1 MAAASLNFASLVGV
15 ASLIAGAIAA
25 VSGFGI
31 GSILTP
37 VLHSHYDIKLAVAAV
52 SVPHVIATAV
62 RLWRLRRDVDPA
74 VLKSFG
80 LMSAA
85 GGLAGAVLQR
95 YAAAPGLTVVFSAL
109 LIFVGVA
116 QLTGLSERMRF
127 GKRTG
132 WIAGVLSGA
141 LGGLVG
147 NQGGIRSAA
156 LLGYDL
162 SPARFVATTTAA
174 GLIVDAARM
183 PVYVLTESARLIA
196 LMPLM
201 AVASAGAVIGTFAGA
216 RLLTAIPPA
225 MFRTIVGVLVL
236 ALGVYMFVRR

>member
-1 MAAASLNFASLVGV
+1 MNFASLVGLASV
-15 ASLIAGAIAA
+15 AAGGIAA

-31 GSILTP
+31 GSVLTP
-37 VLHSHYDIKLAVAAV
+37 LFESQYDIKLAVAAV

-62 RLWRLRRDVDPA
+62 RLWRLRRDVDPT

-85 GGLAGAVLQR
+85 GGLTGAVLQR
-95 YAAAPGLTVVFSAL
+95 YAAAPGLTLMFAAL
-109 LIFVGVA
+109 LIFVGVL

-132 WIAGVLSGA
+132 WVAGVLSGA

-162 SPARFVATTTAA
+162 SPARFVATATAA

-183 PVYVLTESARLIA
+183 PVYVITEHGRLIA
-196 LMPLM
+196 LTPLM
-201 AVASAGAVIGTFAGA
+201 AIASVGAVIGTFAGA
-216 RLLTAIPPA
+216 RLLKKIPPHL
-225 MFRTIVGVLVL
+225 FRTIVGVLVL
-236 ALGVYMFVRR
+236 ALGVYMFFRQ

>member
-1 MAAASLNFASLVGV
+1 M
-15 ASLIAGAIAA
+15 IAGAVAA

-37 VLHSHYDIKLAVAAV
+37 VLQHHYDMPLAVAAV

-62 RLWRLRRDVDPA
+62 RLWRLRHDVDPT

-80 LMSAA
+80 VMSAV
-85 GGLAGAVLQR
+85 GGLTGAIAQR
-95 YAAAPGLTVVFSAL
+95 YATAPELTIVFAALLTFVGLAQLSGFSA
-109 LIFVGVA
+109 
-116 QLTGLSERMRF
+116 RMRF
-127 GKRTG
+127 GPRTG
-132 WIAGVLSGA
+132 WIAGILSGV

-162 SPARFVATTTAA
+162 APSKFVATATAA

-183 PVYVLTESARLIA
+183 PIYVVVEHARLRP
-196 LMPLM
+196 LLPLM
-201 AVASAGAVIGTFAGA
+201 TNASIGVIIGTVVGG
-216 RLLTAIPPA
+216 RVLKRIPPSL
-225 MFRTIVGVLVL
+225 FGSIVGALVL
-236 ALGVYMFVRR
+236 ALGAYMFMRAWSAL

>member
-1 MAAASLNFASLVGV
+1 MNFASLVGLASV
-15 ASLIAGAIAA
+15 AAGGIAA

-31 GSILTP
+31 GSVLTP
-37 VLHSHYDIKLAVAAV
+37 LFESQYDIKLAVAAV

-62 RLWRLRRDVDPA
+62 RLWRLRRDVDPT

-85 GGLAGAVLQR
+85 GGLTGAVLQR
-95 YAAAPGLTVVFSAL
+95 YAAAPGLTLMFAAL
-109 LIFVGVA
+109 LIFVGVL

-132 WIAGVLSGA
+132 WVAGVLSGA

-162 SPARFVATTTAA
+162 SPARFVATATAA

-183 PVYVLTESARLIA
+183 PVYVITEHGRLIA
-196 LMPLM
+196 LTPLM
-201 AVASAGAVIGTFAGA
+201 AIASVGAVIGTFAGA
-216 RLLTAIPPA
+216 RLLKKIPPHL
-225 MFRTIVGVLVL
+225 FRTIVGVLVL
-236 ALGVYMFVRR
+236 ALGVYMFLRK

>member
-1 MAAASLNFASLVGV
+1 MNFASLVGLASVV
-15 ASLIAGAIAA
+15 AGGIAA

-31 GSILTP
+31 GSVLTP
-37 VLHSHYDIKLAVAAV
+37 LFESQYDIKLAVAAV

-62 RLWRLRRDVDPA
+62 RLWRLRRDVDPT

-85 GGLAGAVLQR
+85 GGLTGAVLQR
-95 YAAAPGLTVVFSAL
+95 YAAAPGLTLVFAAL
-109 LIFVGVA
+109 LIFVGVL

-127 GKRTG
+127 GTRTG
-132 WIAGVLSGA
+132 WVAGVLSGA

-162 SPARFVATTTAA
+162 SPARFVATATAA

-183 PVYVLTESARLIA
+183 PVYVITEHARLIA
-196 LMPLM
+196 LAPLL
-201 AVASAGAVIGTFAGA
+201 AIASVGAVIGTFAGA
-216 RLLTAIPPA
+216 RLLKKIPPHL
-225 MFRTIVGVLVL
+225 FRTIVGGLVL
-236 ALGVYMFVRR
+236 ALGVYMFFRR